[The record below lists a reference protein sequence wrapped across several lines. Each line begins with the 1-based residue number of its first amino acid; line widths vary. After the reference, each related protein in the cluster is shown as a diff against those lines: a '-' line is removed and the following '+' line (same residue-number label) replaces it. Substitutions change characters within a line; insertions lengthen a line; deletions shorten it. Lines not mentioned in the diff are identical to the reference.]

1 MAELKKKLIVVG
13 DRILVRPETGEER
26 TGAGLYLPQ
35 AAMSARQAQGG
46 WVVSVGPGVPI
57 PEPADF
63 DEDDLGLSPEPRYLP
78 LQAQEGDYAL
88 FLKKAAIEITFE
100 RKQYLIVPN
109 AAILVLIREDWSPAP
124 GAADWDHDQHPSG

>member
-13 DRILVRPETGEER
+13 DRILVRPEDGEER

-35 AAMSARQAQGG
+35 TALSARQAQGG
-46 WVVSVGPGVPI
+46 WIVSVGPGVPI
-57 PEPADF
+57 PEPADYE
-63 DEDDLGLSPEPRYLP
+63 DEDFGASPEPRYLP

-109 AAILVLIREDWSPAP
+109 SAILVLIREDWTPSPET
-124 GAADWDHDQHPSG
+124 GDWHENDNPAN